1 MMPDGRQVPLDTVA
15 NSEEK
20 RDWGMITRVNGQR
33 TVTVQA
39 NVDARQASAQDI
51 VSDMQAHWLASLQ
64 QLHPSVHVS
73 FEGQVARSAETAG
86 SIRRGLLIGL
96 LGVFVILSFQF
107 RSYVE
112 PLIVMLAIPLA
123 LVGAV
128 WGHVLLGWY
137 ISMPSLIGAAS
148 LAGIAVNNSIL
159 LIQFIK
165 EHRSEGMNTIAAAQQ
180 ATRDRFRAIFITTTT
195 TIAGL
200 LPLLAETSVQAAAVK
215 PLVISVVFG
224 LLTTTALV
232 LIMIPALYVLFD
244 DWGWTTSDQE
254 AE

>member
-86 SIRRGLLIGL
+86 S
-96 LGVFVILSFQF
+96 
-107 RSYVE
+107 
-112 PLIVMLAIPLA
+112 
-123 LVGAV
+123 
-128 WGHVLLGWY
+128 
-137 ISMPSLIGAAS
+137 
-148 LAGIAVNNSIL
+148 
-159 LIQFIK
+159 
-165 EHRSEGMNTIAAAQQ
+165 RSE
-180 ATRDRFRAIFITTTT
+180 
-195 TIAGL
+195 
-200 LPLLAETSVQAAAVK
+200 EHTSELQ
-215 PLVISVVFG
+215 SR
-224 LLTTTALV
+224 
-232 LIMIPALYVLFD
+232 
-244 DWGWTTSDQE
+244 
-254 AE
+254 